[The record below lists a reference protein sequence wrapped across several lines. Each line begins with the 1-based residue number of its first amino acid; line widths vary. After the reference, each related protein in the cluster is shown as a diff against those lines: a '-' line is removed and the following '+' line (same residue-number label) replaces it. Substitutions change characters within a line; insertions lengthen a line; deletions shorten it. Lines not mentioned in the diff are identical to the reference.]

1 MSDTEPSY
9 RYSSPA
15 EEPSA
20 EHGNRGLDEVFSG
33 LEKLHLKVDSFCVAI
48 QKKHSRPMVCQ
59 AGCSSCCH
67 RMPGIFPVE
76 AWFAAEYLRNV
87 PLEPAKRIV
96 TLLAKFKN
104 QTEVSPC
111 PMLDKRGR
119 CQIYEA
125 RPIICRSHGLPIQVP
140 GKKVKDF
147 DSCPLN
153 FSSPGL
159 RAGVSSE
166 DVLDVERLN
175 EILSVVDGLFHQSC
189 TMPHDLPMRMPLAT
203 GILYFL
209 SLGAK
214 Q

>member
-9 RYSSPA
+9 RYNSPA

-33 LEKLHLKVDSFCVAI
+33 LEKLHIKVDSFFSAI
-48 QKKHSRPMVCQ
+48 QKKHHRAMVCH

-76 AWFAAEYLRNV
+76 AWYAAEYLRNA
-87 PLEPAKRIV
+87 PIEPAKRIV
-96 TLLAKFKN
+96 TQLAKHKN
-104 QTEVSPC
+104 KSEVSPC
-111 PMLDKRGR
+111 PLLDQRGR
-119 CQIYEA
+119 CQIYKA

-140 GKKVKDF
+140 GKKPSEF
-147 DSCPLN
+147 DTCPLN

-159 RAGVSSE
+159 RAGVSND

-189 TMPHDLPMRMPLAT
+189 SRPHELPVRMPLAT

-209 SLGAK
+209 SLGSGS
-214 Q
+214 